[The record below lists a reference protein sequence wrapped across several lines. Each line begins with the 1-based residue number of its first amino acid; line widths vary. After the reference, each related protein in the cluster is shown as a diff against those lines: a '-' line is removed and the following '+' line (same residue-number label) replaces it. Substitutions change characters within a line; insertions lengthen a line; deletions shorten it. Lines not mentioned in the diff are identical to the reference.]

1 MTLRALHS
9 YFGDVMRLSLEEFAR
24 AQGDAP
30 WLLVQPYAEPSAET
44 RVATVSGSTATPT
57 QRSLGRVMKRAGS
70 NAFAHMI
77 TLGRMPNNDI
87 HLPAAD
93 VSGFHAYF
101 LLQADGSLQLADA
114 SSSFGTT
121 IDAEPLVPQRPVPV
135 DFGQEIVFATV
146 RARLLRV
153 EEVYEQIKLRPRE

>member
-9 YFGDVMRLSLEEFAR
+9 YFGDVVRLSLEEFTR
-24 AQGDAP
+24 THGDAP
-30 WLLVQPYAEPSAET
+30 WLLVQPYAEPDAES
-44 RVATVSGSTATPT
+44 RVATVAGSRASPT
-57 QRSLGRVMKRAGS
+57 QRSVGRVSKRAGS

-77 TLGRMPNNDI
+77 TVGRMPNNDI

-121 IDAEPLVPQRPVPV
+121 LDAKPLEPQRPVSISL
-135 DFGQEIVFATV
+135 GQEITFASVT
-146 RARLLRV
+146 ARLV
-153 EEVYEQIKLRPRE
+153 TAAEIYEQIRVRPRE